1 MEQKDYRL
9 AAIMYMEVAGFSR
22 MTEKDEAGILEL
34 VAGIVER
41 RHGTVIKRIGDA
53 ILIDFKNTVEALQS
67 ALEAQDG
74 LHSRNKE
81 NAGPPIL
88 ARIGIH
94 LGDIYFFEDDAIGE
108 GINIAA
114 RLQSLAGPGCICLS
128 QDVYN
133 LVLDKI
139 EFKSEELG
147 KVPLKNITKEI
158 KAYEITTPNAGHDP
172 DVAARTPAPSQTS
185 APTQV
190 ERSFSEEGSRNLLTE
205 IRRAILQ
212 DTKAMGRRLGV
223 DEALERY
230 SFYGVEAQEVIASM
244 ADQGLLIKRDRV
256 QEPPEPPSAPMFTS
270 GFGNN
275 ASGQFDPNAI
285 KQNIQAAVHGI
296 VNEIE
301 RSVERS
307 LSSGDRARYAEKYAR
322 HAERHADR
330 YRERAERH
338 AERYRERHEIRAESR
353 REAEGLVT
361 GKWDRRLLDD
371 DKWKPGPE
379 ELMSDFEAYKRSLE
393 ARCRK
398 QRGGFIGNLTSYLTV
413 NGFLW
418 FLNFTTPHKILWAAI
433 VSAAWGIG
441 LVSSMVAASRA
452 GEKLREIE
460 SMPDLDREQLADYKK
475 LNRVKDSMA
484 MHGASTLMVP
494 VLLAVINFLAS
505 GFFGRLGP
513 WFLIPTAAMVVGYFS
528 HLASFAATKPR
539 LERKLLDSLGIRGGW
554 RNIFRRGKRRREEAV
569 GLGPYTDLYREAEAA
584 KEAIAA
590 QLKAGSAGDGVPL
603 DADLAPTLE
612 QYLGQLRLL
621 ALSANEIDRL
631 VEGIPMADLSK
642 DRAAL
647 VAKQQTAS
655 ESLKVEY
662 TKSIEEI
669 DKQERSYQ
677 ELKEQSEVLRLRL
690 GSSVNQLKQMRLD
703 IARVQ
708 ASPGAEGEAG
718 IEGLKRRS
726 DELSRYLEDLR
737 SGYAGSVDPFAEL
750 EEAERSRERARLAEA
765 EKAKSAIEGPREPD

>member
-1 MEQKDYRL
+1 
-9 AAIMYMEVAGFSR
+9 MEVAGFSR
-22 MTEKDEAGILEL
+22 MTEGDEAGILEL
-34 VAGIVER
+34 IAGIVER

-53 ILIDFKNTVEALQS
+53 ILIDFKNTGEALQS
-67 ALEAQDG
+67 ALEAQDR
-74 LHSRNKE
+74 LYTRNKE
-81 NAGPPIL
+81 NAGPPVL

-94 LGDIYFFEDDAIGE
+94 LGDIYFFENDAIGE

-114 RLQSLAGPGCICLS
+114 RLQSLARPGCICVS
-128 QDVYN
+128 QDVHN
-133 LVLDKI
+133 LVLGKI

-147 KVPLKNITKEI
+147 TVSLKNIAKEI
-158 KAYEITTPNAGHDP
+158 QAYQITTPNVEYDP
-172 DVAARTPAPSQTS
+172 DRAARTPASSQAS

-212 DTKAMGRRLGV
+212 DTKAAGRRLGV

-244 ADQGLLIKRDRV
+244 ADQGLLVKRDRGQV
-256 QEPPEPPSAPMFTS
+256 PPPEPTSTPTFTS

-296 VNEIE
+296 VSEIE

-307 LSSGDRARYAEKYAR
+307 MSSDGRARMTEKYGR
-322 HAERHADR
+322 HAERHAER

-338 AERYRERHEIRAESR
+338 AERYREYAERHPERYRERHEIKAEFR

-361 GKWDRRLLDD
+361 GKWDRRLMDD

-379 ELMSDFEAYKRSLE
+379 ELMGDFEAYKRSLE

-398 QRGGFIGNLTSYLTV
+398 QRGGFIGNLTSFLTV

-418 FLNFTTPHKILWAAI
+418 YINFTTPHKILWAAI

-452 GEKLREIE
+452 GEKLREID
-460 SMPDLDREQLADYKK
+460 SMPDLDGEQLADYKK

-494 VLLAVINFLAS
+494 ILLAVINFLAS
-505 GFFGRLGP
+505 GFFGGLGP
-513 WFLIPTAAMVVGYFS
+513 WFLIPTAAMVVGYIS
-528 HLASFAATKPR
+528 HLASFAVTKPR

-554 RNIFRRGKRRREEAV
+554 RNIFRRGKRRREEAA

-584 KEAIAA
+584 KEAISA
-590 QLKAGSAGDGVPL
+590 QLKAGSASGSGVPL
-603 DADLAPTLE
+603 DADIAPTLE

-621 ALSANEIDRL
+621 AQSANEIDRL

-647 VAKQQTAS
+647 VAKQQAAS

-669 DKQERSYQ
+669 DKQERSYR

-750 EEAERSRERARLAEA
+750 EEAERSRERARQAEA
-765 EKAKSAIEGPREPD
+765 KDAIEGPREPG